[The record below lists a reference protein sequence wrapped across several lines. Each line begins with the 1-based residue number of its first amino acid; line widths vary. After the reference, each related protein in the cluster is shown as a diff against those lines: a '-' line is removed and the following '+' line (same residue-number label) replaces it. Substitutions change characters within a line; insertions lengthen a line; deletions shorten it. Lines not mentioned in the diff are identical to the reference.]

1 MAILKKLIL
10 FKIFLF
16 FVFSSF
22 LSAKNIGYASNSSAE
37 IIHDIQS
44 LKPSQ
49 EYLIGVKFNLDPGW
63 HTYWKNPGD
72 SGGPIEVNWNQSK
85 NLEIGPIKWPV
96 PELIPYEPLM
106 TYGYNNFVIYP
117 FEYTQQNKNLSII
130 EKVKK
135 FKLIKEEFTIENGML
150 TPTLKLKRKNILE
163 KYKDDLEKL
172 Y

>member
-72 SGGPIEVNWNQSK
+72 SGEKASFEWNLPDGLVLEGPF
-85 NLEIGPIKWPV
+85 WPQ
-96 PELIPYEPLM
+96 PENIPYPPLM
-106 TYGYNNFVIYP
+106 TFGYND
-117 FEYTQQNKNLSII
+117 S
-130 EKVKK
+130 K
-135 FKLIKEEFTIENGML
+135 F
-150 TPTLKLKRKNILE
+150 
-163 KYKDDLEKL
+163 
-172 Y
+172 